1 MLTRRE
7 TDAITVV
14 GMDPSLRNWGL
25 AKGTYY
31 PHSGQLDITQFDV
44 IQAVIEEGKS
54 VRNNSKDLSA
64 AQQLA
69 KAATQ
74 FMAGAKAVFVEVPH
88 GSQSARAAASY
99 GICIGILG
107 AMRAQEISFFE
118 LSEADV
124 KAATVGKKTKTTKR
138 EVIDWAM
145 KRFPTAPW
153 PMKTEKGV
161 QSVVEGR
168 AEHMADATGAI
179 VAGIASQQFQQLL
192 TFIR

>member
-1 MLTRRE
+1 MQLTRRE

-31 PHSGQLDITQFDV
+31 PHSGQLDIVTLDV
-44 IQAVIEEGKS
+44 IQAVIEDGKS

-74 FMAGAKAVFVEVPH
+74 FMAGAKA
-88 GSQSARAAASY
+88 SY
-99 GICIGILG
+99 GICVGILG
-107 AMRAQEISFFE
+107 AIRAQDISFFE
-118 LSEADV
+118 LTEAEV
-124 KAATVGKKTKTTKR
+124 KAATVGKKSKTTKR